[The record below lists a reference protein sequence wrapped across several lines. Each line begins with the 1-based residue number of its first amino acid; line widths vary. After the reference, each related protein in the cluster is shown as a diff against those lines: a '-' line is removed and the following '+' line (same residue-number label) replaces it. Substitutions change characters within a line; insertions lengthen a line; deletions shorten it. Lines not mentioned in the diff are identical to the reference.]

1 MIKRQLEHQ
10 KETSIGGQSRDV
22 TNAFIHDN
30 VLFIQIPNCEI
41 VLYSTVFC
49 VSRIRM
55 SHISYAYCLD

>member
-30 VLFIQIPNCEI
+30 VLFIQTPNCEI
-41 VLYSTVFC
+41 VLYSTIIFC
-49 VSRIRM
+49 MSRIRM
-55 SHISYAYCLD
+55 SHISLRLNQ